1 MFFILAVFLAVQ
13 PPIACDLDAINHGER
28 KRLHVLLGKLSV
40 SAGRRQELPN
50 GYAYDIDRKKMS
62 FAEEAEWISLESRC
76 CPFLNFT
83 VELPSEGNMRFRLT
97 GGAGVKEFVAEEMHK
112 LPK

>member
-1 MFFILAVFLAVQ
+1 MFFAFAVLLAVQ
-13 PPIACDLDAINHGER
+13 PPIACNLNAINHGER
-28 KRLHVLLGKLSV
+28 QRLYALLDKLTV

-50 GYAYDIDRKKMS
+50 GYGYDVDRKKMS
-62 FAEEAEWISLESRC
+62 FAEVAEWITLESRC

-83 VELPSEGNMRFRLT
+83 VELPTEGNLRFQLT